1 MKKKKDIGHL
11 RKSYEKQV
19 LEESQL
25 PKNPFILF
33 EAWFQQAV
41 DDPAI
46 EEANA
51 MTVTTLETNGFP
63 KGRILLLKAYS
74 SSGFIFYTNFKSQ
87 KGKAITAYPKVGLS
101 FFWPSQQR
109 QIHILGEA
117 EKLNEDESTAYFQS
131 RPRGSQLGAWASPQ
145 SEVIKSRTVLDTTIN
160 QLEAEYTGKTIPKPA
175 HWGGF
180 LVAPKSIEFWQGRP
194 NRLHDRIHYFKSDS
208 QWQFERLAP

>member
-1 MKKKKDIGHL
+1 MRKDIGHL

-25 PKNPFILF
+25 PESPLLLF
-33 EAWFQQAV
+33 EAWFQEAV

-74 SSGFIFYTNFKSQ
+74 SSGFIFYTNYKSQ
-87 KGKAITAYPKVGLS
+87 KGKAIAAYPKVGLS

-117 EKLNEDESTAYFQS
+117 KKLNKEDSTAYFNS
-131 RPRGSQLGAWASPQ
+131 RPRGSQLGAWASKQ
-145 SEVIKSRTVLDTTIN
+145 SEVIKNRAILDTTIK
-160 QLEAEYTGKTIPKPA
+160 QLEAKFTEKTIPKPD

-180 LVAPKSIEFWQGRP
+180 LVEAKSIEFWQGRP
-194 NRLHDRIHYFKSDS
+194 NRLHDRIRYFQLDS

>member
-1 MKKKKDIGHL
+1 MKKDLGHL

-25 PKNPFILF
+25 PESPIPLF
-33 EAWFQQAV
+33 EAWFQEAV

-51 MTVTTLETNGFP
+51 MTVSTLETNGFP

-74 SSGFIFYTNFKSQ
+74 SSGFIFYTNYESQ
-87 KGKAITAYPKVGLS
+87 KGKAIAAYPKVGLS

-117 EKLNEDESTAYFQS
+117 KKLNKADSTAYFKS

-145 SEVIKSRTVLDTTIN
+145 SKVIKNRAVLDTKIK
-160 QLEAEYTGKTIPKPA
+160 QLETEYIEKTIPKPD

-180 LVAPKSIEFWQGRP
+180 LVEAKSIEFWQGRP
-194 NRLHDRIHYFKSDS
+194 NRLHDRIRYFQLDS